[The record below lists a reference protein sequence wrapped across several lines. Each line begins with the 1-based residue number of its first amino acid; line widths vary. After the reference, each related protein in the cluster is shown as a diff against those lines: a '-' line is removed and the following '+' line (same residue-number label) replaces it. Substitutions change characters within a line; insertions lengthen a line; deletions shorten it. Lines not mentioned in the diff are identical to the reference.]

1 MAVVPPNVLIGF
13 TTMNR
18 RLTNAY
24 SEQAGLE
31 IERQLSSSTTFSVN
45 YQHVRGAHLI
55 ASINQNVPGC
65 TAIVDPINLCRPN
78 LGYQNNSQYSSAADS
93 QYDALNVSLIQRPV
107 RWGGFR
113 ISYTLSKAL
122 NDVGEFFFS
131 SPLNNF
137 NLHQDWGRSD
147 DDQRHRIV
155 FDGYLESPTTPA
167 QTKWEH
173 LSHGFQLGGIL
184 QYYSA
189 LPFNVVSGVNTIQ
202 QTSGRPCFGLAAN
215 DLACNLSSMIG
226 RNTST
231 GFDFFT
237 LNLRLTRTFRLGERL
252 RINAI
257 AEAFNALNHRNDMI
271 PNATF
276 GSGIY
281 PTVPRSTFG
290 QPTAVGDPRT
300 IQLALRMTF

>member
-1 MAVVPPNVLIGF
+1 
-13 TTMNR
+13 
-18 RLTNAY
+18 
-24 SEQAGLE
+24 
-31 IERQLSSSTTFSVN
+31 
-45 YQHVRGAHLI
+45 
-55 ASINQNVPGC
+55 
-65 TAIVDPINLCRPN
+65 
-78 LGYQNNSQYSSAADS
+78 
-93 QYDALNVSLIQRPV
+93 V